1 MNFTRGSDI
10 MQDLF
15 LDKEKLKEI
24 KEMVI
29 ELGVS
34 L

>member
-1 MNFTRGSDI
+1 MKGSDI
-10 MQDLF
+10 MQDIF
-15 LDKEKLKEI
+15 LDKERLKDI

>member
-1 MNFTRGSDI
+1 
-10 MQDLF
+10 MQDIF
-15 LDKEKLKEI
+15 LDREKVKEI